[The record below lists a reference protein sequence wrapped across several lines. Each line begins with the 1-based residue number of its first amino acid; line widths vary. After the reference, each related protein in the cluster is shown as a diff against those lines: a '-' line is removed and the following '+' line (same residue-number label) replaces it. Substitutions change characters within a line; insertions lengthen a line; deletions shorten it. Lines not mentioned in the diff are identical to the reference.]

1 MKSIA
6 IVVVVTTNY
15 DRDNNGVGS
24 DNGDNDDGD
33 DNDGD
38 GNDNDEDGNDSDNR
52 KYQMWDMCVFK
63 LKIKFKKSFFL
74 IFKIIVKNILKINS
88 TPFLSN
94 TFYFKNYI

>member
-38 GNDNDEDGNDSDNR
+38 SNDSDNR
-52 KYQMWDMCVFK
+52 KYQIWDMCVFK

-74 IFKIIVKNILKINS
+74 IFKITVKI
-88 TPFLSN
+88 F
-94 TFYFKNYI
+94 

>member
-1 MKSIA
+1 M
-6 IVVVVTTNY
+6 VTTNY
-15 DRDNNGVGS
+15 GRDNNSVGS
-24 DNGDNDDGD
+24 DNDDNDDGD

-38 GNDNDEDGNDSDNR
+38 SNDSDNR
-52 KYQMWDMCVFK
+52 KYQIWDMCVFK

>member
-38 GNDNDEDGNDSDNR
+38 SNDSDNR
-52 KYQMWDMCVFK
+52 KYQIWDMCVFK